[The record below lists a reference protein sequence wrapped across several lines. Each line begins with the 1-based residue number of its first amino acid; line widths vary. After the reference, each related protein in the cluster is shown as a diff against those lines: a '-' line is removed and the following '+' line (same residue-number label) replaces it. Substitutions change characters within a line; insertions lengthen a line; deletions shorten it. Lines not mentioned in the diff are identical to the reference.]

1 MNIKPFWIWDHEKK
15 SIPSNSPNNFPS
27 IMLKIVA
34 LFVFIFC
41 TQQLLAQ
48 QGKVRG
54 FVYDKETGEPLL
66 FTNVYLKGT
75 TYSGTTDVN
84 GYYSIT
90 SIPPGNYTIVVTS
103 IGYESINE
111 SITINAGE
119 LVSKQLYIRKGI
131 ISVKVVEIS
140 GEKEAEKTEVRTSV
154 TKVTPREIK
163 MIPSVGGEA
172 DIAQYMQV
180 LPGVVFSGDQGGQL
194 YIRGGT
200 PVMNKVMLDGMVI
213 YNPFHSI
220 GLFSVFDTD
229 IIRNADIYTGGF
241 NAEYGGRIS
250 SVMDITTRDGNKNRY
265 AGKVSTNT
273 FTSKLLFEGPLF
285 SAGQGNGGTSFVFS
299 ARNSYL
305 DKTSPTLYHYI
316 NEKGIPYNFTDLYGK
331 VSFYSGSGSKLSL
344 FGFGFKDNA
353 NYQFITNNQWKS
365 AGGGFNFVVVPGNS
379 VNIID
384 GNFAYSKYHISQQEA
399 QDKPR
404 YSDINGFNFDM
415 NFTNYSKK
423 NEVRYGFQV
432 LGFKTD
438 FEQFNLFNVKTE
450 QKEYTT
456 EFGGY
461 VKYRWVINHLVAEPS
476 LRIHFYGSLSETSI
490 EPRIGFKYNITDK
503 FRVKIAGG
511 YYSQNLLSA
520 VSDRDVVNLFYG
532 FLSGPKSL
540 PDQFNG
546 KDVTSH
552 LQKSKDLI
560 GGIEADLT
568 MHLNLKMEVY
578 YKKFIQLTN
587 INRDKVYPDNG
598 LYADQPDNV
607 KKDFIVENGHA
618 SGGDVVLKYDY
629 KKLYIWIVYSLGYV
643 DRYNGVITYAP
654 HFDRRHN
661 ANLVTSYTFGRKL
674 NWEINARWNFGSGF
688 PFTRTAGF
696 YELLN
701 FNDGLYTD
709 INSANGQLGI
719 SYGELNNGRL
729 PPYHRLDLSLKK
741 SIVTGK
747 NSVLEITASVI
758 NVYDRQNIFYFD
770 RIRYKRVD
778 QLPILPAVGMS
789 LTF

>member
-1 MNIKPFWIWDHEKK
+1 MH
-15 SIPSNSPNNFPS
+15 
-27 IMLKIVA
+27 KIIIVF
-34 LFVFIFC
+34 LFLFYS
-41 TQQLLAQ
+41 QLLLAQ
-48 QGKVRG
+48 EGKVRG

-84 GYYSIT
+84 GYYSIN
-90 SIPPGNYTIVVTS
+90 SIPAGNYTIVVTS
-103 IGYESINE
+103 IGYDSLNE
-111 SITINAGE
+111 ALTINSGG
-119 LVSKQLYIRKGI
+119 LVTKQLYIRKGI
-131 ISVKVVEIS
+131 INVKVIEIS
-140 GEKEAEKTEVRTSV
+140 GEREAEKTEVRTSV

-163 MIPSVGGEA
+163 MIPSVGGES
-172 DIAQYMQV
+172 DLVQYMQV

-229 IIRNADIYTGGF
+229 IIRNADVYTGGF

-250 SVMDITTRDGNKNRY
+250 SVLDITTRDGNKNRF
-265 AGKVSTNT
+265 AGKASVNT

-285 SAGQGNGGTSFVFS
+285 NAGQGNGGTSFIFS
-299 ARNSYL
+299 ARNSFL

-316 NEKGIPYNFTDLYGK
+316 NEKGLPYNFTDLYGK

-353 NYQFITNNQWKS
+353 NYQFITENKWKS
-365 AGGGFNFVVVPGNS
+365 AGGGFNFVIVPGNT

-415 NFTNYSKK
+415 NFTNYTKK
-423 NEVRYGFQV
+423 NEVRYGFQI

-456 EFGGY
+456 EFGSY
-461 VKYRWVINHLVAEPS
+461 VKYRWVIKHLVAEPS
-476 LRIHFYGSLSETSI
+476 LRIHFYASLSEISL
-490 EPRIGFKYNITDK
+490 EPRMGFKYNITDK
-503 FRVKIAGG
+503 LRVKVAGG

-520 VSDRDVVNLFYG
+520 VSDRDVVNIFYG
-532 FLSGPKSL
+532 FLSGPKTL
-540 PDQFNG
+540 PDQFDG
-546 KDVTSH
+546 KEVTSH
-552 LQKSKDLI
+552 LQKAKDLI

-568 MHLNLKMEVY
+568 RHLNLKMEVY

-598 LYADQPDNV
+598 YYSDKPDNI
-607 KKDFIVENGHA
+607 KKDFIVESGHA

-629 KKLYIWIVYSLGYV
+629 KKLYIWLVYSLGFV
-643 DRYNGVITYAP
+643 DRYNGDITYPP

-661 ANLVTSYTFGRKL
+661 ANIVTSYTFGKKL
-674 NWEINARWNFGSGF
+674 NWEFNARWNFGSGF
-688 PFTRTAGF
+688 PFTKTAGF
-696 YELLN
+696 YEHLN
-701 FNDGLYTD
+701 FHDGLYTD
-709 INSANGQLGI
+709 LIAANGQTGI
-719 SYGELNNGRL
+719 SYGKLNDGRL
-729 PPYHRLDLSLKK
+729 PSYHRLDISLKK
-741 SIVTGK
+741 SIVIGK
-747 NSVLEITASVI
+747 NSVFEITASVI
-758 NVYDRQNIFYFD
+758 NVYNRQNIFYVD
-770 RIRYKRVD
+770 RIRDKRVN
-778 QLPILPAVGMS
+778 QLPILPAVGVS